1 MRVGTGRY
9 LHARLLSDLFRILI
23 IFFNEIDPRGGLDT
37 VFYVRIFFKKVYNTA
52 LVDRTAVSQ
61 EKHMH
66 KDSIP
71 PYQKPQLAVWIHAA
85 MMASLPVYLLLVLGV
100 LPRIQ
105 GLSTAG
111 SNKDFILLRTIF
123 YGAAISI
130 VLLIRRIQAWY
141 APKPEVSKGERSAR
155 KFQVSI
161 LSSSLC
167 EVPAVLGL
175 TLVLLA
181 GWRRDFYF
189 LLLLSLA
196 LFVIYFPRR
205 SFWSAE
211 GRA

>member
-1 MRVGTGRY
+1 
-9 LHARLLSDLFRILI
+9 
-23 IFFNEIDPRGGLDT
+23 
-37 VFYVRIFFKKVYNTA
+37 
-52 LVDRTAVSQ
+52 
-61 EKHMH
+61 MH

-71 PYQKPQLAVWIHAA
+71 PDQKPQLAVWIHAA